1 MKIKKLV
8 VIHTSPATVES
19 LTSLIKQEIG
29 KVEVVNILDD
39 SILKDLIQKNHVEF
53 VEERWLQYAT
63 IAASMG
69 ADAVLS
75 ACSSVGEIA
84 EKANAK
90 LDIPVYRID
99 EAMAEKAVQMGNT
112 ISVFATLSSTL
123 DPTVNLIKRKAESLG
138 KACTLHTVLVPDAY
152 EELMRGNRS
161 LHNKKIQE
169 TVLKYAADSDVLVLA
184 QASMA
189 LAVDELKGIDMDKVL
204 TSPRLGVAKLK
215 KEFFHIS

>member
-39 SILKDLIQKNHVEF
+39 SILKDLIQKKHVEF

-138 KACTLHTVLVPDAY
+138 KDCTLHTVLVPDAY

>member
-29 KVEVVNILDD
+29 KVEEVNILDD

-138 KACTLHTVLVPDAY
+138 KDCTLHTVLVPDAY

-184 QASMA
+184 QAS
-189 LAVDELKGIDMDKVL
+189 
-204 TSPRLGVAKLK
+204 SSR
-215 KEFFHIS
+215 